1 MMERRYD
8 NLGREKVLVQEDTD
22 VSRWYNKNEIAS
34 GQVEHKKRS
43 VRQDLLGNGWE
54 EVSCEVETGFNGQ
67 QRVVFKRAKYEYR

>member
-8 NLGREKVLVQEDTD
+8 NRKMEKVLVKEDTD
-22 VSRWYNKNEIAS
+22 VSRWYDKNEIAG
-34 GQVEHKKRS
+34 GQVEHRKKS
-43 VRQDLLGNGWE
+43 VRQDLLGDGWE